1 MTVSVAALLTVLE
14 SPPYLLT
21 RDDSK
26 SSADRTA
33 ATIGSHQHCTVNIKG
48 LTEWRFMSVSASNL
62 QFIIVPVKLHTTS
75 IQPIRSG

>member
-48 LTEWRFMSVSASNL
+48 LTEWRFVSVSAYL
-62 QFIIVPVKLHTTS
+62 QFIIVPVKLHTKS
-75 IQPIRSG
+75 IQPIRLG